1 MIMKAV
7 VFVAFAVASVSL
19 ASCAN
24 TVRGIGKDT
33 RQTASAVQDSTD
45 GVLKAGAKGNKAA
58 Q

>member
-1 MIMKAV
+1 MK
-7 VFVAFAVASVSL
+7 FALIALAACLSL

-24 TVRGIGKDT
+24 TIRGVGRDT